1 MKQHASDRV
10 PPVSYRLSPA
20 RAVGVVARRE
30 INTRLRTKAF
40 VVSTLGLL
48 LGLAVYAFVVVFVG
62 DDTRTVALDRQTAAL
77 RPALTAAAEG
87 RGEELRFRQAAGR
100 AEAERQLRDGDA
112 DAYLHGSPGGS
123 GRLGI
128 LVERDLNPGLERV
141 VRAAAQQDAVAREL
155 ERSGLDQERLSASA
169 ERAAPRTEALEA
181 TSVRPD
187 RLVLGLA
194 ASGLLYLFLVL
205 FGIVVA
211 QGVVEEKSSRVVEL
225 LLSAVRPWQLLIGKI
240 VGVGVVGLVQLVVVG
255 GAAVTAAR
263 AAGLLDLPDAGV
275 GTLVSVALWYVLGFF
290 LFATLLAAA
299 AARVSRQEEV
309 QSVVQPVMLLMAA
322 PFILGITL
330 LTKDPANPLIE
341 ALSLVPPF
349 SPVLMPARIA
359 MGTAP
364 LWQPALAALLTL
376 AAVAVLVRLGG
387 RVYSNSVLRNG
398 ARVRLREALSRTS

>member
-1 MKQHASDRV
+1 MTDMSR
-10 PPVSYRLSPA
+10 PPSYGLSPT
-20 RAVGVVARRE
+20 RAVALVARRE
-30 INTRLRTKAF
+30 INTRLRTRAF

-48 LGLAVYAFVVVFVG
+48 LGLAVYALVVVFVG
-62 DDTRTVALDRQTAAL
+62 DDSRTVALDRQTAAL
-77 RPALTAAAEG
+77 RPALTAAAES
-87 RGEELRFRQAAGR
+87 RGEDLRFRRIPGR
-100 AEAERQLRDGDA
+100 ADAERQLRDGDV
-112 DAYLHGSPGGS
+112 DAYLHGAPGGS

-128 LVERDLNPGLERV
+128 LVERDVDPGLERV
-141 VRAAAQQDAVAREL
+141 VRAAVQQDALAREL
-155 ERSGLDQERLSASA
+155 DRAGLDPERLSVTA

-181 TSVRPD
+181 ASVKPE
-187 RLVLGLA
+187 RLVLGLG

-225 LLSAVRPWQLLIGKI
+225 LLSAIRPWQLLIGKI

-255 GAAVTAAR
+255 GAAVTTAR
-263 AAGLLDLPDAGV
+263 AAGLLDLPAAGA

-330 LTKDPANPLIE
+330 LTKDPANRLVE

-364 LWQPALAALLTL
+364 LWQPVLAALLTL
-376 AAVAVLVRLGG
+376 AAIAVLVRLGG
-387 RVYSNSVLRNG
+387 RVYSNSVLRSG